1 MKISTVLDAR
11 STNYQVYLE
20 CQMNKTRQNEIFK
33 SFEAPLLKSNIKNP
47 DLLMDRHKHSFS
59 YKLY

>member
-11 STNYQVYLE
+11 STEYQVYLE
-20 CQMNKTRQNEIFK
+20 CPMNKTRQNEIFK